1 MSYLATTAS
10 CPINRKNKPEFI
22 STALHSKQQTTI
34 INIPKKSYRVNIT
47 LLIYLNNKKETI

>member
-22 STALHSKQQTTI
+22 RTALHSKQQTNI
-34 INIPKKSYRVNIT
+34 INIPKKS
-47 LLIYLNNKKETI
+47 